1 MSVLESIRKRAGL
14 LVLLIGAS
22 MVIFVLEDALTSG
35 RFFFGG
41 NENTVALVNGKKL
54 DYQALNAKVEE
65 MLNIEKISKG
75 TEALDNQTYQQ
86 TVQTAY
92 QDLLTNMMLGPQLK
106 KLGISVPDSEVAD
119 LMLGSHPAP
128 EIIQYF
134 TDPQTGRI
142 LKNFVDPRTGG
153 LNMNIVVQY
162 VKQMNEQEQATW
174 SLREY
179 LIKQRQLQSKYFD
192 LIKNGLNVTDAEA
205 KQLNDDD
212 NKYYNI
218 SYVLEKYSSIPDNGV
233 TVTDQDIQSY
243 YNQHLYEFNQTEET
257 RKIDYV
263 TFFATPTERDL
274 SDLKRKVDSLTTVF
288 KSTKPADDSS
298 LIVEES
304 DEHLYDKNYHKVGT
318 LDPSIDSIMSHSEKG
333 TVYGPYKENNEW
345 RIAKLLDV
353 QDMPDSVKVAHI
365 IIAADKGDYT
375 KAKIMADSLKKI
387 ITPENFAEFAQKY
400 SADQESGQ
408 KGGELG
414 WFTEGRLLPEMEKAT
429 FFGNKGDIAEVKTQY
444 GYHLMYVEDQ
454 SEKAKHL
461 KLGIIIK
468 KIGPGTETVKDV
480 YHQANTFSGNNSTSE
495 TFTKAADQMN
505 KRVADLKENEQTVA
519 GLQTPKELIRWAY
532 GAKTGEVSGVFD
544 VGGDKYVVAHL
555 IEVTPMGTSPLALVK
570 DDVKIKALQ
579 DKKAQKLMA
588 DMKTAEQGV
597 ANVTALSQKL
607 GVPEARAQRLVF
619 QTYSIPG
626 LGKEDA
632 LLGTMTGLKP
642 QTLSQPIQGTT
653 GVYVIQ
659 VDSVFTPDPSNYRM
673 VQAQQQE
680 TMRNGVIQDGFDA
693 LERKAGLVS
702 HLGKFY

>member
-54 DYQALNAKVEE
+54 DYAALNAKVEE
-65 MLNIEKISKG
+65 MINIEKISKG
-75 TEALDNQTYQQ
+75 TEALDNQTYNQ

-92 QDLLTNMMLGPQLK
+92 QDLVSNMMLGPQLK

-153 LNMNIVVQY
+153 LNMSTVVQY

-179 LIKQRQLQSKYFD
+179 LIKERQMQTKYFD

-205 KQLNDDD
+205 KQLSEDDG
-212 NKYYNI
+212 KYYNI
-218 SYVLEKYSSIPDNGV
+218 SYVLKKYSSVPDNSV
-233 TVTDQDIQSY
+233 SVTDQDIQSY
-243 YNQHLYEFNQTEET
+243 YNEHLYEFNQAEET
-257 RKIDYV
+257 RKVDYV
-263 TFFATPTERDL
+263 TFFAAPTDRDL
-274 SDLKRKVDSLTTVF
+274 SDLKRKVDSIATVF
-288 KSTKPADDSS
+288 KSTKSVDDSA

-304 DEHLYDKNYHKVGT
+304 DEHTYDKNYKKEGT
-318 LDPSIDSIMSHSEKG
+318 LDPTIDSIMSHSEKG
-333 TVYGPYKENNEW
+333 AVYGPYKENNEY

-353 QDMPDSVKVAHI
+353 ADMPDSVKVAHI

-408 KGGELG
+408 KGGDLG
-414 WFTEGRLLPEMEKAT
+414 WFTQGRLLPEMEKAT
-429 FFGNKGDIAEVKTQY
+429 FFANKGDINVVKTQY

-461 KLGIIIK
+461 KVGIIIK
-468 KIGPGTETVKDV
+468 KIGPGTETVRDV
-480 YHQANTFSGNNSTSE
+480 YSQASSFSGKHSTSE
-495 TFTKAADQMN
+495 TFEQSADQMN
-505 KRVADLKENEQTVA
+505 KRVADIKENEQTVA
-519 GLQTPKELIRWAY
+519 GIQTPKELVRWAY
-532 GAKTGEVSGVFD
+532 GAKTGDVSGVFD

-555 IEVTPMGTSPLALVK
+555 LQVTPMGTSPLALVK
-570 DDVKIKALQ
+570 DDVRVKALQ

-588 DMKTAEQGV
+588 DMKSASQGIS
-597 ANVTALSQKL
+597 NVKALGQKL
-607 GVPEARAQRLVF
+607 GIPDASAQRLVF

-632 LLGTMTGLKP
+632 VLGTMSGLKP
-642 QTLSQPIQGTT
+642 QTMSQPIQGLL

-659 VDSVFTPDPSNYRM
+659 VDSVFATDMPNFKL
-673 VQAQQQE
+673 VQGQQEE
-680 TMRNGVIQDGFDA
+680 TMRNGVVQDGFDA
-693 LERKAGLVS
+693 LEKKAGLVS

>member
-65 MLNIEKISKG
+65 MINIEKISKG

-92 QDLLTNMMLGPQLK
+92 QDLVSNMMLGPQLK

-153 LNMNIVVQY
+153 LNMNTVVQY

-179 LIKQRQLQSKYFD
+179 LIKERQLQTKYFD

-205 KQLNDDD
+205 KQFAEDDG
-212 NKYYNI
+212 KYYDI

-243 YNQHLYEFNQTEET
+243 YNEHLYEFNQTEES

-263 TFFATPTERDL
+263 TFFASPTERDL
-274 SDLKRKVDSLTTVF
+274 SDLKRKVDSIATVF
-288 KSTKPADDSS
+288 KSTKPADDSA

-304 DEHLYDKNYHKVGT
+304 DDHMYDKNYHKEGM
-318 LDPSIDSIMSHSEKG
+318 LDPTIDSIMSHSEKG
-333 TVYGPYKENNEW
+333 AVYGPYKENNEY

-353 QDMPDSVKVAHI
+353 ADMPDSVKVAHI

-387 ITPENFAEFAQKY
+387 ITVDNFADLAKKY

-408 KGGELG
+408 KGGDLG
-414 WFTEGRLLPEMEKAT
+414 WFTQGRLLPEMEKAT
-429 FFGNKGDIAEVKTQY
+429 FFANKGEINVVKTQY
-444 GYHLMYVEDQ
+444 CYHLMLVEDQ

-461 KLGIIIK
+461 KVGIIIK
-468 KIGPGTETVKDV
+468 KIGPGIETVRDV
-480 YHQANTFSGNNSTSE
+480 YAQASSFSGKHSTSE
-495 TFTKAADQMN
+495 TFEQSADQLN
-505 KRVADLKENEQTVA
+505 KRLADLKENDQTVA
-519 GLQTPKELIRWAY
+519 GIQTPKELVRWAY
-532 GAKTGEVSGVFD
+532 SSKAGDVSGVFD

-555 IEVTPMGTSPLALVK
+555 VQVTPMGTSPLAMVK
-570 DDVKIKALQ
+570 DEVKLKALQ

-588 DMKTAEQGV
+588 DMKTASQGIS
-597 ANVTALSQKL
+597 NVKALGQKL
-607 GVPEARAQRLVF
+607 GVAEASAQRILF

-632 LLGTMTGLKP
+632 VLGTMAGLKP
-642 QTLSQPIQGTT
+642 QTMSQPIQGTT
-653 GVYVIQ
+653 GVYVIPGRF
-659 VDSVFTPDPSNYRM
+659 SIYSDPF
-673 VQAQQQE
+673 Q
-680 TMRNGVIQDGFDA
+680 
-693 LERKAGLVS
+693 L
-702 HLGKFY
+702 